1 MLMNS
6 IEIIEYNSS
15 LKNHFSSINYAW
27 IETYFVVEEAD
38 KQMLDHP
45 EEYIINQ
52 GGIILFARY
61 DGKIAGTCALIKKGD
76 HLFEL
81 AKMGVDESFQG
92 KGIGKKLIEVA
103 IQKAKAIGIKKIFLV
118 SNTVLQSA
126 VALYKKMGFNEVAFD
141 PSTSGYTRCDI
152 KMELILE

>member
-1 MLMNS
+1 MLMNT

-52 GGIILFARY
+52 GGVILFARY
-61 DGKIAGTCALIKKGD
+61 DGKIAGTCALINKGD
-76 HLFEL
+76 PIFEL
-81 AKMGVDESFQG
+81 AKMGVSDPFQG
-92 KGIGKKLIEVA
+92 KGIGKKLIESA
-103 IQKAKAIGIKKIFLV
+103 IQKSILMGATIVFLV
-118 SNTVLQSA
+118 SNTRLEA
-126 VALYKKMGFNEVAFD
+126 AIHLYKKMGFKEVAFD

-152 KMELILE
+152 KMELAIS